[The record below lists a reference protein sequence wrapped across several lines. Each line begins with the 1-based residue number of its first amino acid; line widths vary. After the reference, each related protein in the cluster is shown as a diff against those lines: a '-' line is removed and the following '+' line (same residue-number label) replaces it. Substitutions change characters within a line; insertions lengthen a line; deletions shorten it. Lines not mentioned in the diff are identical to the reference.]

1 VRSSA
6 AIALL
11 ALFGARVDAQAPPDP
26 VNCTALCPDGH
37 YAPTLCAS
45 SDDPCGG
52 GGTSSNSAEASREA
66 AARFAAEVDEAV
78 RGSSEEQQR
87 ALRRANDRGIDAF
100 KHKQWDLAVQA
111 FEGAQR
117 LDPSSALV
125 AENLQRSREEQ
136 AAERA
141 RRAAAT
147 APIHAS
153 DLRLPPP
160 PSPIPPPPSP
170 PLAIALGS
178 ARDAWAR
185 TVPAFDLSQRLAP
198 WRQAARDAAALLP
211 DFLKSA
217 LFDGMAE
224 HAKIAPHHWVEL
236 IQSTADLSAQANKL
250 ATGLI
255 DTTASEIYTGTDQ
268 SGEAGAAVTQ
278 FATDNARESIWGHVK
293 AWGSHRAAKGPGE

>member
-1 VRSSA
+1 MVLA
-6 AIALL
+6 LALL
-11 ALFGARVDAQAPPDP
+11 GARAEAQSVPDP
-26 VNCTALCPDGH
+26 VNCMALCPDGH

-45 SDDPCGG
+45 TDDPCGG
-52 GGTSSNSAEASREA
+52 GGGNPSNAEASREA
-66 AARFAAEVDEAV
+66 AARFASEVDEAV
-78 RGSSEEQQR
+78 RGGSEEQQR
-87 ALRRANDRGIDAF
+87 ALRRANDRGIEAF
-100 KHKQWDLAVQA
+100 KHKQWDLAVQS

-147 APIHAS
+147 APIRAS

-160 PSPIPPPPSP
+160 PSPLAPPPAP
-170 PLAIALGS
+170 PLAVALDS

-198 WRQAARDAAALLP
+198 WRQAARDAVALLP

-217 LFDGMAE
+217 VFDGMAE
-224 HAKIAPHHWVEL
+224 HAKIAPHRWVEM
-236 IQSTADLSAQANKL
+236 IESTRDFSAAYRNVAAGLVDNL
-250 ATGLI
+250 AT
-255 DTTASEIYTGTDQ
+255 EIYTGTDQ
-268 SGEAGAAVTQ
+268 TSAGADAVTQ
-278 FATDNARESIWGHVK
+278 FASDKASESIWGNVK
-293 AWGSHRAAKGPGE
+293 AWGSHRAAQGPGE